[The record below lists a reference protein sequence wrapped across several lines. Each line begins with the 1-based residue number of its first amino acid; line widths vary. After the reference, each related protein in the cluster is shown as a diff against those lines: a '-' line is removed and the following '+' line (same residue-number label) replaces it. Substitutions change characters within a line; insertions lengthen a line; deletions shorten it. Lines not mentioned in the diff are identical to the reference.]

1 MRLLSKHMIK
11 NKYTVIK
18 KCQSEGSNVPSQR
31 ILSPFFKMW
40 YARCHAKEAHL
51 EGVAHQS
58 IFLTY
63 QLM

>member
-18 KCQSEGSNVPSQR
+18 KCQSDGSNVPSQR
-31 ILSPFFKMW
+31 ILSPFLKMW
-40 YARCHAKEAHL
+40 YACCHAKEAHL
-51 EGVAHQS
+51 EGISNQS
-58 IFLTY
+58 ICLMY